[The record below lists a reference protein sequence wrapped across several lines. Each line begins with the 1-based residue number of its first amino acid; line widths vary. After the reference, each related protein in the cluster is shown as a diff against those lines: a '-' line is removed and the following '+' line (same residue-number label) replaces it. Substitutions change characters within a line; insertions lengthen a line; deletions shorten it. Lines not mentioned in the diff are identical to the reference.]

1 MATEPATE
9 GSVAARSGAAA
20 APNSRPVKG
29 VRKRKPRQWIPPQH
43 GVWAMLLLPYLA
55 GLQFG
60 LSWLHVPLLCVWLSG
75 WLASYY
81 ALLAVKT
88 LKFHRFLRQVLAFG
102 IVCAVAAIP
111 LFVSRPGLLWFSPVF
126 AVLLTINAVASRVG
140 QERASAN
147 GLASVTMASLMSM
160 IAPATAGLDWKL
172 GIPVAIVAWLY
183 LAGTVFYVK
192 NMIRERG
199 SRVHFVVSVAYHV
212 GALAASVAVSPWLA
226 IPFAWFLVR
235 AIVLPRFRL
244 KVLVVGLIEIGNS
257 LLLLGFLYA
266 L

>member
-1 MATEPATE
+1 MRGPAAAGSPAKSEPAKNAPAK
-9 GSVAARSGAAA
+9 GAPAKGARS
-20 APNSRPVKG
+20 RQW
-29 VRKRKPRQWIPPQH
+29 RKWIPPQH

-60 LSWLHVPLLCVWLSG
+60 LSWLHVPLLVTWLSG

-81 ALLAVKT
+81 ALLTIKT
-88 LKFHRFLRQVLAFG
+88 LRLNRYWRQVLAY
-102 IVCAVAAIP
+102 AVVSAATALP
-111 LFVSRPGLLWFSPVF
+111 LFALRPGLLWFSPVF
-126 AVLLTINAVASRVG
+126 AVLLAVNAVAARVG

-147 GLASVTMASLMSM
+147 GMASVTMASLMAM
-160 IAPATAGLDWKL
+160 IAPATAGLDWRL
-172 GIPVAIVAWLY
+172 GVPVAIAAWLY

-199 SRVHFVVSVAYHV
+199 SRVHFMVSVAFHA
-212 GALAASVAVSPWLA
+212 GALAASVAVDPWLA

-235 AIVLPRFRL
+235 AVVMPRFAL
-244 KVLVVGLIEIGNS
+244 KVPVVGVIEVANS
-257 LLLLGFLYA
+257 VLLLGFLLA